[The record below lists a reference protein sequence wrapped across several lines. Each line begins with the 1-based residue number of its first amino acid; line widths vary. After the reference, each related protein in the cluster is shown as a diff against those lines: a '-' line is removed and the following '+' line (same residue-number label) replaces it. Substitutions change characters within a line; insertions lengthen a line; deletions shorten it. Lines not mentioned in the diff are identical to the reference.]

1 MITTDQR
8 KLDMMTGF
16 INTLDREIDT
26 QNGMQAPFGDW
37 PVAEKILLDGK
48 EFSFKKHEYLIE
60 PYHDN
65 HPYQVEIKA
74 TQLGLTSKALL
85 KVIYGCRYG
94 NYRGI
99 LYLFPSRTDVTD
111 LSKTRL
117 SPLIEENP
125 STIGQW
131 LRDTD
136 SANVKKIWN
145 SFLYLRGMKSRIAL
159 KCHDDKTEVLTMEG
173 WKRFEDTTMEDKLAT
188 RSPSGVFM
196 WQDPI
201 DIYSYDYSGDM
212 LLFKATGLDACV
224 TPNHRM
230 LITYHDTEKY
240 EWFEIAGK
248 LKPRGHQ
255 AIVRASKKWKGYFPD
270 FISTNGRDENGAKKF
285 ITISGN
291 KKNSAWESFG
301 RKEDRKIN
309 LRDFVSFLGIYVS
322 EGCCSGCAT
331 GVRTGGRISISQI
344 KSSKHYKCIESLVN
358 KISPDFKYSSHSFRV
373 GDMGLA
379 DILFPLGNKYTKSLP
394 TWVLNL
400 PVIYL
405 ELLWEWAL
413 KGDGHVTPEGYR
425 TYGTVSKKL
434 AGQFQEILQKC
445 GRSASVLI
453 QKQGTSSFK
462 DGREVKATTTM
473 YLVSERKSTCSVVP
487 IPQKVKYD
495 GKVYCASVPNGTLY
509 TRRNGYAIWS
519 GNSVPV
525 DFEVF
530 DELDEAPQN
539 AVDMALERMGHSD
552 VGELLFLSN
561 PTLPDYGIDRLFQ
574 QTDQQYW
581 LLKCEK
587 CNEYTDLVG
596 TFPDCLRRIR
606 GGKVIRACCKCG
618 AELNPSIGAW
628 VAKHPSITERR
639 GRQYSQ
645 LYSQSRTTAPDL
657 ILQKFQ
663 TTDNM
668 TDFYNLKIGVA
679 YVDAAN
685 RLSVQEVLAC
695 CGDHGFESS
704 SEQGCFMGVD
714 QGSNLHVV
722 IGRHHKTRGGEIIY
736 VGVLKGNNE
745 DDKHDDSGWRELDAL
760 MNRYKVMR
768 CVVDA
773 MPNTKHARNF
783 SERFHG
789 RVFLCYYNEHQKGS
803 YRWNE
808 KDMIVQANRT
818 ESLDS
823 SHREITTHNIIL
835 PRASDIMRDFAEQ
848 MHNVAKR
855 LEVDDETGSQKY
867 IYHRLGKDHFR
878 HSFNYENMA
887 RTSSPELLFPELL

>member
-159 KCHDDKTEVLTMEG
+159 K
-173 WKRFEDTTMEDKLAT
+173 
-188 RSPSGVFM
+188 
-196 WQDPI
+196 
-201 DIYSYDYSGDM
+201 
-212 LLFKATGLDACV
+212 
-224 TPNHRM
+224 
-230 LITYHDTEKY
+230 
-240 EWFEIAGK
+240 
-248 LKPRGHQ
+248 
-255 AIVRASKKWKGYFPD
+255 
-270 FISTNGRDENGAKKF
+270 
-285 ITISGN
+285 
-291 KKNSAWESFG
+291 
-301 RKEDRKIN
+301 
-309 LRDFVSFLGIYVS
+309 
-322 EGCCSGCAT
+322 
-331 GVRTGGRISISQI
+331 
-344 KSSKHYKCIESLVN
+344 
-358 KISPDFKYSSHSFRV
+358 
-373 GDMGLA
+373 
-379 DILFPLGNKYTKSLP
+379 
-394 TWVLNL
+394 
-400 PVIYL
+400 
-405 ELLWEWAL
+405 
-413 KGDGHVTPEGYR
+413 
-425 TYGTVSKKL
+425 
-434 AGQFQEILQKC
+434 
-445 GRSASVLI
+445 
-453 QKQGTSSFK
+453 
-462 DGREVKATTTM
+462 
-473 YLVSERKSTCSVVP
+473 
-487 IPQKVKYD
+487 
-495 GKVYCASVPNGTLY
+495 
-509 TRRNGYAIWS
+509 
-519 GNSVPV
+519 SVPV

-745 DDKHDDSGWRELDAL
+745 EDKHDDSGWRELDAL

-878 HSFNYENMA
+878 HAFNYEAMA